1 MSTEQ
6 PLSSTRSVPEA
17 LWFVFTEFA
26 SFGRHGVY
34 REAAPE
40 MDNANWAKFL
50 KACPMLVDHGITTSD
65 IDSPQEDPI
74 SGVARLCS
82 NHIFAVLQGQEKNA
96 SASSHQR
103 VVNSLLGVDF
113 VGGGAPSAS
122 PMGLNLK
129 GRTLAGS
136 RNKEG
141 GIFDKL
147 TNTDLYTGVYKN
159 LDGKSGGRINGY
171 DGDVSGNVRDLSTM
185 TRPGMNVSSK
195 FMDV

>member
-1 MSTEQ
+1 MSINK
-6 PLSSTRSVPEA
+6 R
-17 LWFVFTEFA
+17 
-26 SFGRHGVY
+26 
-34 REAAPE
+34 
-40 MDNANWAKFL
+40 
-50 KACPMLVDHGITTSD
+50 
-65 IDSPQEDPI
+65 
-74 SGVARLCS
+74 
-82 NHIFAVLQGQEKNA
+82 
-96 SASSHQR
+96 
-103 VVNSLLGVDF
+103 
-113 VGGGAPSAS
+113 GGGGIAERKRNREKHVKSNSPTPSPS
-122 PMGLNLK
+122 PPPS